1 MLPHCDVLNAAAVH
15 KVEHFKVTNS
25 ASCQFPKG
33 ISHIL
38 FMFKAT
44 KRKNKILHLNVYL
57 TKGCLS
63 LFDYFIDTSP
73 TLMSPF
79 FAKKHVF
86 FLWAHVYKII
96 T

>member
-1 MLPHCDVLNAAAVH
+1 MLPRCDALINAAAVH

-44 KRKNKILHLNVYL
+44 KQKNKILNLNVYL
-57 TKGCLS
+57 AMSSRFEAFLQT
-63 LFDYFIDTSP
+63 FIKMLHKINKKYTRKIS
-73 TLMSPF
+73 TL
-79 FAKKHVF
+79 
-86 FLWAHVYKII
+86 
-96 T
+96 